1 ELGLQG
7 HPPLVADLAKKQGPW
22 MEEEEEAYGW
32 MDF

>member
-1 ELGLQG
+1 E
-7 HPPLVADLAKKQGPW
+7 GPW